1 MPKATRSAPSIG
13 VPLEEKERHLKVLYY
28 GRQGT
33 GKTTAAALATRI
45 DGSKVLVIDAEG
57 GLDVRA
63 LASRGV
69 DTSKVV
75 VWPPTGTRITSEGLQ
90 ELHQA
95 LADELE
101 EDSNSW
107 SAVVFDSM
115 TEIHQLLRENATQA
129 RVDKSR
135 VVLDP
140 DVIDW
145 DDYNKMTSQLRKLI
159 RRFRDLPCDIIFT
172 ALEKVGDDEIRPA
185 VTPALGTDLMGYVDL
200 VIRTAM
206 VRGRQVGRFQ
216 PTEHINAKDRTN
228 LFPALMA
235 DPSFDRI
242 AQVCDDTLNLDE
254 DDAQQQLVESMQSI
268 NEDKKS
274 SKNKEK

>member
-1 MPKATRSAPSIG
+1 MPKNTGSTSSIG
-13 VPLEEKERHLKVLYY
+13 VPLEEKERYLKVLYY

-33 GKTTAAALATRI
+33 GKTTAAALATRAD
-45 DGSKVLVIDAEG
+45 DGKVLVIDAEG

-63 LASRGV
+63 LSSRGV
-69 DTSKVV
+69 DTSNVV
-75 VWPPTGTRITSEGLQ
+75 VWPPTGTRVTSEGLND
-90 ELHQA
+90 LHQA

-101 EDSNSW
+101 DDENAW

-115 TEIHQLLRENATQA
+115 TEVHQLLRENATQA
-129 RVDKSR
+129 RVEKSR
-135 VVLDP
+135 VVIDP
-140 DVIDW
+140 DVVDW

-185 VTPALGTDLMGYVDL
+185 ITPALGTDLMGYVDL
-200 VIRTAM
+200 VVRTAM
-206 VRGRQVGRFQ
+206 VDGKQVGRFQ
-216 PTEHINAKDRTN
+216 PTEHINAKDRTG

-242 AQVCDDTLNLDE
+242 AAVCDDSLNLDE
-254 DDAQQQLVESMQSI
+254 DEDQLELRSTMNATQ
-268 NEDKKS
+268 EGT
-274 SKNKEK
+274 KNKENKNA

>member
-1 MPKATRSAPSIG
+1 MPKASSSISSIG
-13 VPLEEKERHLKVLYY
+13 VPLEEKERYLKVLYY

-33 GKTTAAALATRI
+33 GKTTAAALATK
-45 DGSKVLVIDAEG
+45 SKSAKVLVIDAEG
-57 GLDVRA
+57 GLDTRA

-69 DTSKVV
+69 DTSNVV
-75 VWPPTGTRITSEGLQ
+75 VWPPTGQRVTSEGLN

-101 EDSNSW
+101 ENPDAW

-115 TEIHQLLRENATQA
+115 TEIHQLLRENATEA
-129 RVDKSR
+129 RISKSR

-185 VTPALGTDLMGYVDL
+185 ITPALGTDLMGYVDL
-200 VIRTAM
+200 VVRTAM
-206 VRGRQVGRFQ
+206 VQGQQVGRFQ

-228 LFPALMA
+228 SFPPLMA

-242 AQVCDDTLNLDE
+242 RAVADGTLDLDE
-254 DDAQQQLVESMQSI
+254 DDSQSEFEKPA
-268 NEDKKS
+268 EDPNDN
-274 SKNKEK
+274 KNKKDEE

>member
-1 MPKATRSAPSIG
+1 MPKNSSSFSSIG
-13 VPLEEKERHLKVLYY
+13 VPLEEKERYLKVLYY

-33 GKTTAAALATRI
+33 GKTTAAALATKA
-45 DGSKVLVIDAEG
+45 GKSKVLVIDAEG

-63 LASRGV
+63 LANRGV
-69 DTSKVV
+69 DTSNVV
-75 VWPPTGTRITSEGLQ
+75 VWPPTGVRITSEGLN

-101 EDSNSW
+101 EDENTW

-135 VVLDP
+135 VVIDP
-140 DVIDW
+140 DIVDW

-185 VTPALGTDLMGYVDL
+185 ITPALGTDLMGYVDL

-206 VRGRQVGRFQ
+206 VQGQQVGRFQ
-216 PTEHINAKDRTN
+216 PTEHINAKDRTS

-242 AQVCDDTLNLDE
+242 AEVCNDTLNLDE
-254 DDAQQQLVESMQSI
+254 DEAQAQLVASLQSTEG
-268 NEDKKS
+268 NKS
-274 SKNKEK
+274 STSKE

>member
-1 MPKATRSAPSIG
+1 MPKNNSSTSSIG
-13 VPLEEKERHLKVLYY
+13 VPLEEKERYLKVLYY

-33 GKTTAAALATRI
+33 GKTTAAALATRAEE
-45 DGSKVLVIDAEG
+45 GKVLVVDAEG

-63 LASRGV
+63 LANRGV
-69 DTSKVV
+69 DTSNVV
-75 VWPPTGTRITSEGLQ
+75 VWPPTGVRITSEGLN

-101 EDSNSW
+101 EDESTW

-135 VVLDP
+135 VVIDP
-140 DVIDW
+140 DIVDW

-185 VTPALGTDLMGYVDL
+185 ITPALGTDLMGYVDL

-206 VRGRQVGRFQ
+206 VQGQQVGRFQ
-216 PTEHINAKDRTN
+216 PTEYINAKDRTS

-242 AQVCDDTLNLDE
+242 AAVCNDTLNLDE
-254 DDAQQQLVESMQSI
+254 DEAQAQLVASLQST
-268 NEDKKS
+268 EGKKS
-274 SKNKEK
+274 STPKE